1 MRTVAV
7 VGAGAAGTLTAT
19 RLLREALEP
28 VHVLLV
34 DPDLTT
40 GRGVAYS
47 TPDTRHLLNVPAS
60 GMSAF
65 AEEPDHLVRWLR
77 GSVAPDAQPHDFV
90 PRAWYGAYLATLLAR
105 AADAGPGR
113 LTRVHDAVTRVEEH
127 DGGLLLGT
135 ASGDPLEADAVV
147 LALGT
152 RPAATWAPDELRA
165 SPRFVPDP
173 WAPAALA
180 DLPDGDVLLVGTGLT
195 MVDVAITADR
205 PDRVLHAASRHGVLP
220 RTHRLPTTPPVDPP
234 SGLVHCTDL
243 PSLRRLVEEHVLETL
258 EITGDWRPAVDG
270 LRSVTTAVW
279 QRLPDADK
287 RAFLAEDAR
296 TWDAH
301 RHRMPPVTRAR
312 LDAVAEAGRL
322 VQHVG
327 SVAEVEETADRLDVR
342 LTDGTTL
349 RLGSVVNCTGPVADL
364 AADPLLGTLYAAGL
378 VAPGAAGLGLA
389 TGPAGRVTGPTDA
402 PLWTLGSL
410 RRGDLWESTAMPEIR
425 VQAADVAR
433 AVLAHLGD
441 GTAGLDDPAL
451 ADPALADPALAAR
464 PAGAVGGLR
473 HAASHES
480 RNGAADPGPAGD
492 RPGGRAAA
500 RPASG
505 PLAP

>member
-7 VGAGAAGTLTAT
+7 VGAGAAGTLTAV

-60 GMSAF
+60 GMSAY

-105 AADAGPGR
+105 AAEDAGGR
-113 LTRVHDAVTRVEEH
+113 LTRVHDRVTRIEQCE
-127 DGGLLLGT
+127 GGLLLGT
-135 ASGDPLEADAVV
+135 ASGDPIEAEAVE
-147 LALGT
+147 LAVGT
-152 RPAATWAPDELRA
+152 RAAATWAPDELRE
-165 SPRFVPDP
+165 SPRFVADP

-180 DLPDGDVLLVGTGLT
+180 DLPEGDVLLVGTGLT

-205 PDRVLHAASRHGVLP
+205 PGRVLHAASRHGVLP
-220 RTHRLPTTPPVDPP
+220 RTHRLPTTPPADPP
-234 SGLVHCTDL
+234 LGLVHCTDL
-243 PSLRRLVEEHVLETL
+243 PSLRRMVEEHVADTVE
-258 EITGDWRPAVDG
+258 ETGDWRAAIDG
-270 LRSVTTAVW
+270 LRGVTTAIW

-287 RAFLAEDAR
+287 RTFLAEDAR

-312 LDAVAEAGRL
+312 LDAVADAGRL

-327 SVAEVEETADRLDVR
+327 SVAEVTETTDGLAVR
-342 LTDGTTL
+342 LSDGTTL
-349 RLGSVVNCTGPVADL
+349 RVGSVVNCTGPVADL

-389 TGPAGRVTGPTDA
+389 TGPAGRVEGPGT
-402 PLWTLGSL
+402 LWTLGSL

-425 VQAADVAR
+425 VQAAEVAR

-441 GTAGLDDPAL
+441 GTAGLD
-451 ADPALADPALAAR
+451 R
-464 PAGAVGGLR
+464 PVGAVG
-473 HAASHES
+473 HAATHEP
-480 RNGAADPGPAGD
+480 RNGAADPGPARD
-492 RPGGRAAA
+492 RPGGRPAAG
-500 RPASG
+500 PAAG
-505 PLAP
+505 PLAR

>member
-7 VGAGAAGTLTAT
+7 VGAGAAGTLTAV

-60 GMSAF
+60 GMSAY

-105 AADAGPGR
+105 AAEDAGGR
-113 LTRVHDAVTRVEEH
+113 LTRVHDRVTRIEQCE
-127 DGGLLLGT
+127 GGLLLGT
-135 ASGDPLEADAVV
+135 ASGDPIEAEAVV
-147 LALGT
+147 LAVGT
-152 RPAATWAPDELRA
+152 RPAATWAPDELRE
-165 SPRFVPDP
+165 SPRFVADP

-180 DLPDGDVLLVGTGLT
+180 DLPEGDVLLVGTGLT

-205 PDRVLHAASRHGVLP
+205 PGRVLHAASRHGVLP
-220 RTHRLPTTPPVDPP
+220 RTHRLPTTPPADPP
-234 SGLVHCTDL
+234 LGLVHCTDL
-243 PSLRRLVEEHVLETL
+243 PSLRRMIEEHVADTVE
-258 EITGDWRPAVDG
+258 ETGDWRAAIDG
-270 LRSVTTAVW
+270 LRGVTTAIW

-287 RAFLAEDAR
+287 RTFLAEDAR

-312 LDAVAEAGRL
+312 LDAVADAGRL

-327 SVAEVEETADRLDVR
+327 SVAEVTETTDGLAVR

-349 RLGSVVNCTGPVADL
+349 RVGSVVNCTG
-364 AADPLLGTLYAAGL
+364 
-378 VAPGAAGLGLA
+378 
-389 TGPAGRVTGPTDA
+389 

-425 VQAADVAR
+425 VQAAEVAR

-441 GTAGLDDPAL
+441 GTAGLD
-451 ADPALADPALAAR
+451 R
-464 PAGAVGGLR
+464 PVGAVG
-473 HAASHES
+473 HAATHEP
-480 RNGAADPGPAGD
+480 RNGAADPGPARD
-492 RPGGRAAA
+492 RPGGRPAAG
-500 RPASG
+500 PAAG
-505 PLAP
+505 PLAR